1 MSPPAPAFTFVVHA
15 LAPAHRVFL
24 GVRAGRPLLMAGLS
38 SGEEFDAV
46 FPICELGIDGMTGVV
61 VGSALDPE
69 QMLSDQ
75 ERALLRMERA
85 VHVATVWAEE
95 RGRPLAAVGLGS
107 LCAVVAGRGTALAER
122 VEVPVTTGG
131 AATAWALWKNAREA
145 TFAQFA
151 SGSPPTHLAVVGSRS
166 PVGRVVASL
175 LAEGGLPVRV
185 DHKRTASALHSRGVS
200 CATGAD
206 LFQGRPVVVG
216 AGPTGGALPAALL
229 PPKTVVVD
237 VAIPATFTGPR
248 PPGVVELAGEAVSL
262 PATWRRDGWGQIYH
276 LLAGYGPRQVFAC
289 VIEPLVLAASQRSR
303 PFALGR
309 ALDEQTVREFGDAAA
324 ALGFAPR
331 LAQGWRGLS
340 PTALSA
346 RLARGV

>member
-1 MSPPAPAFTFVVHA
+1 MNASAPAFTFVVHA

-24 GVRAGRPLLMAGLS
+24 GVRAARPLLMAGLS

-46 FPICELGIDGMTGVV
+46 FPICELGIEGMTGVV
-61 VGSALDPE
+61 VGSALGPE

-85 VHVATVWAEE
+85 VRVAQEWSQT
-95 RGRPLAAVGLGS
+95 RGRALAAVGLGS

-122 VEVPVTTGG
+122 VDVPVTTGG

-151 SGSPPTHLAVVGSRS
+151 SGRPPTHVAVVGSRS

-175 LAEGGLPVRV
+175 LAEGGVPVRV
-185 DHKRTASALHSRGVS
+185 DHKRTASVLSDRGVTH
-200 CATGAD
+200 AAND
-206 LFQGRPVVVG
+206 ALFAGRPVVVG

-229 PPKTVVVD
+229 PPGTAVVD

-248 PPGVVELAGEAVSL
+248 PAGVVELAGEAVCL
-262 PATWRRDGWGQIYH
+262 PTTWRRDGWGQLYH
-276 LLAGYGPRQVFAC
+276 VLSGYGPRQVFAC
-289 VIEPLVLAASQRSR
+289 VIEPLVLAASHRGR

-309 ALDEQTVREFGDAAA
+309 ALDEQTVREFGAAA
-324 ALGFAPR
+324 AGLGFAPR
-331 LAQGWRGLS
+331 LAQGWRGIT
-340 PTALSA
+340 PQALAA
-346 RLARGV
+346 RLAG